1 MAVRSPLITVMA
13 NAAIKAARGLQRD
26 FGEVEQLQ
34 VSQKGPAD
42 FVSTADH
49 RAEAVLVAELQKA
62 RPKFGFLL
70 EEGGEI
76 AGADT
81 SNRWVIDPLDGT
93 TNFLHGLPHF
103 AISIGLERDGEPHAG
118 VIYDPLGDEMFWAEA
133 GGGAFVN
140 NRRLRV
146 SSRRSLADS
155 LIATG
160 MPFKGRASHP
170 AYMYMLDAVWG
181 ATAGVRRFGCASLD
195 LAYVAAGR
203 FDGFFEFALSPWDI
217 AAGIVL
223 VREAGGTVTDPDGNP
238 RGLKRGDVLAS
249 NLQLHEAL
257 RQILV
262 EGARRLPL
270 PDAPPPA

>member
-1 MAVRSPLITVMA
+1 MAIRSPLITVMA

-42 FVSTADH
+42 FVSSADH
-49 RAEAVLVAELQKA
+49 RAEQVLVAELQKA
-62 RPKFGFLL
+62 RPRYGFLL
-70 EEGGEI
+70 EESGEI
-76 AGADT
+76 AGTDT

-93 TNFLHGLPHF
+93 TNFLHGVPHF

-118 VIYDPLGDEMFWAEA
+118 VVYEPLRDEMFWAEA
-133 GGGAFVN
+133 GAGAFVN

-146 SSRRSLADS
+146 SARRTLAEA

-170 AYMYMLDAVWG
+170 AYMYMLDAVWD
-181 ATAGVRRFGCASLD
+181 ASAGVRRFGSAALD

-203 FDGFFEFALSPWDI
+203 FDGFFEYALSPWDI
-217 AAGIVL
+217 VAGVVL
-223 VREAGGTVTDPDGNP
+223 VREAGGSVTDPDGG
-238 RGLKRGDVLAS
+238 RKGLGRGDVLAS
-249 NLQLHEAL
+249 NLHLHDAL
-257 RQILV
+257 RLALV
-262 EGARRLPL
+262 EGARRMPE
-270 PDAPPPA
+270 AATPA